1 MAHPHPPGRES
12 RTTTQVHNGR
22 HEPPEQHADPARDF
36 APGPRLRDRPARTAD
51 RTGGQCQGHD
61 CVRVVTK
68 RALPEG
74 NRVSRISVR
83 GLAVASAT
91 AVTTVGAVVGVASGA
106 ERGGSTE
113 PVEAAAGTTTLL
125 ADLPEGQQ
133 VQQASLTEQVQ
144 AQSDAAD
151 ATARQV
157 AEQAARVQAAKDAA
171 ARKKAADEAA
181 AKEKK
186 AKELAANQGDAN
198 ASFPVKSSYSIAQVQ
213 AMAQQIVGSS
223 QFACFSN
230 IVTRES
236 GWDYT
241 ATNAGSG
248 AYGLVQALP
257 GSKMA
262 SAGADWRTNPA
273 TQIKWGLNYMNVRY
287 GSPCGAWSFWQANH
301 YY

>member
-1 MAHPHPPGRES
+1 M
-12 RTTTQVHNGR
+12 
-22 HEPPEQHADPARDF
+22 
-36 APGPRLRDRPARTAD
+36 
-51 RTGGQCQGHD
+51 
-61 CVRVVTK
+61 
-68 RALPEG
+68 
-74 NRVSRISVR
+74 SRISVR

-106 ERGGSTE
+106 DQGHGTAEQ
-113 PVEAAAGTTTLL
+113 PVEAAGTTTLL
-125 ADLPEGQQ
+125 ADIPAGQQ

-151 ATARQV
+151 ASARQS

-171 ARKKAADEAA
+171 KKKKADDAAA
-181 AKEKK
+181 AKAAQLK
-186 AKELAANQGDAN
+186 AEAGKGDPS
-198 ASFPVKSSYSIAQVQ
+198 ASFSVQASYSTAQVQ
-213 AMAQQIVGSS
+213 AMAKQIVGSG
-223 QFACFSN
+223 QYMCFSN

-241 ATNAGSG
+241 ATNASSG

-273 TQIKWGLNYMNVRY
+273 TQIKWGLNYMNSRY
-287 GSPCGAWSFWQANH
+287 GSPCDAWQFWQVNH